1 MGRSDSLS
9 PPSDRLEH
17 ALQVLARVEQSMR
30 GLVSALEGQV
40 GEVSASVV
48 ELAER
53 LDELTD
59 SVTAI
64 RRDMARESLSDSEV
78 DATFAARIS
87 ELERA
92 VAAVKA
98 AERNSIGA
106 VELAGVEAGK
116 RAGRSA
122 VIWTAVQAVLAA
134 LAAIAAAYSEHLV
147 KQIPIPH

>member
-1 MGRSDSLS
+1 MGRNDSLS
-9 PPSDRLEH
+9 PPADRLEH

-92 VAAVKA
+92 VAAVKT
-98 AERNSIGA
+98 AERNSVGA
-106 VELAGVEAGK
+106 VELAGSEAAA
-116 RAGRSA
+116 RARRGA
-122 VIWTAVQAVLAA
+122 VLWTAVQAVLAA
-134 LAAIAAAYSEHLV
+134 LAALAAAYEHFRGLA
-147 KQIPIPH
+147 PH